1 MLCLKR
7 TGIIFELEHKEISI
21 IIDHNINDDSQD
33 VKKSKK
39 C

>member
-7 TGIIFELEHKEISI
+7 TGIIFELEHKEISL
-21 IIDHNINDDSQD
+21 IIDHYDDSQD
-33 VKKSKK
+33 VKKSQKQK